1 MEVTALIE
9 GVPTEKSGKTVQ
21 LRPDGKLYIDITTP
35 SIERMYDGKGFDAA
49 LTDTCIFQKGA
60 LLPGHQL
67 KVTYNNDN
75 ISAGK
80 SIVNNISEI
89 KIVDSLGR
97 DVTENYALN
106 INYGTLTILKRD
118 ITICSIDATKVY
130 DGTELTA
137 GKWWISVGSLSPGHS
152 IEVSVTGTITNEG
165 TANNTFTYSII
176 DENGVV
182 VNSQYNVS
190 KLYGIL
196 KVTSR

>member
-1 MEVTALIE
+1 M
-9 GVPTEKSGKTVQ
+9 
-21 LRPDGKLYIDITTP
+21 
-35 SIERMYDGKGFDAA
+35 
-49 LTDTCIFQKGA
+49 
-60 LLPGHQL
+60 
-67 KVTYNNDN
+67 
-75 ISAGK
+75 
-80 SIVNNISEI
+80 
-89 KIVDSLGR
+89 DSLGR

-118 ITICSIDATKVY
+118 ITIRSIDATKVY

-137 GKWWISVGSLSPGHS
+137 GKWWISAGSLAPGHS